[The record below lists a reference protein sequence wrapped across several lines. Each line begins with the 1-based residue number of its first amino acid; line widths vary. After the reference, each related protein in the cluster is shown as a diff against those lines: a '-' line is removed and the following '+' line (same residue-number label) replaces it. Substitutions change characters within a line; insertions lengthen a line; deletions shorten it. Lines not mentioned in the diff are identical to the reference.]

1 MKYRV
6 IIRLEIEVDP
16 AFPTPS
22 KSDVLRAVEI
32 GVRISPTLRSITES
46 EGISWFGHVGIPVID
61 VFLQH

>member
-22 KSDVLRAVEI
+22 KADVLRAVET
-32 GVRISPTLRSITES
+32 GVRISPTLRSVTEKD
-46 EGISWFGHVGIPVID
+46 GLSWCGHVGIPVID
-61 VFLQH
+61 VFLKK